1 MIPSGVHLAVQL
13 SACALCPPCVAS
25 ILTPKVMQRLMQ
37 LPAKRRCREA
47 RVRVRLLIYARCPYC
62 CCQET
67 SRGTDLE
74 SHKSSSTPPSLVDIS
89 VLFECSPV
97 VDYRCLI
104 LRFCVINVQI
114 FHLHLMRLSQ
124 RLLPDNVRHGP
135 RSSHASAPLAR
146 WIPIFTPFSL
156 RSLIAPMMNPTSNPL
171 QC

>member
-1 MIPSGVHLAVQL
+1 MLCSSQL
-13 SACALCPPCVAS
+13 VRFALRA
-25 ILTPKVMQRLMQ
+25 L
-37 LPAKRRCREA
+37 LPFLRRKLCRDLCSFPRKYGALKLEFESDC
-47 RVRVRLLIYARCPYC
+47 LLIYARCPYC
-62 CCQET
+62 CCQEA

-97 VDYRCLI
+97 VE
-104 LRFCVINVQI
+104 
-114 FHLHLMRLSQ
+114 RLQMPHPQ